1 MVVCFSFKDVYLG
14 WSDCTHDPPANSP
27 TCSLYICLLYILKA
41 SVLLIQAD
49 MKTLVLKITMQC
61 VYISLSMNHN
71 SGICMAKRNDIS
83 NTSISEVVVACFL
96 HNVCEK
102 EMMNNK

>member
-27 TCSLYICLLYILKA
+27 TCSLYICLLYILKP

-61 VYISLSMNHN
+61 VYLSLSMNHN

-83 NTSISEVVVACFL
+83 NTSISDVVVDFYTMY
-96 HNVCEK
+96 VK
-102 EMMNNK
+102 RK